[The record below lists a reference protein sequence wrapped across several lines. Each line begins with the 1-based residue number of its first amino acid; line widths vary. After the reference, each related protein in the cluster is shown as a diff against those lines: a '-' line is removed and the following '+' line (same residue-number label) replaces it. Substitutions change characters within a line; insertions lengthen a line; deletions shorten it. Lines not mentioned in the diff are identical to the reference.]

1 MVQIYFLSILL
12 NLLGGFGL
20 ASETMVERI
29 SGLRIFSDFFEGR
42 STLKI
47 VVGILSF
54 IVGILK
60 LLSSMDVTV
69 AGDLLPAL
77 CNIAVGITLTLDY
90 YKDRTDR
97 SEPGSSEKLND
108 FFARNGSF
116 IGVVAV
122 VFGVIHFFIPRVLL
136 L

>member
-20 ASETMVERI
+20 ASETMVEKI
-29 SGLRIFSDFFEGR
+29 SGFRAFSDFFEGR
-42 STLKI
+42 GVLKL

-60 LLSSMDVTV
+60 LLMSMDVKV

-77 CNIAVGITLTLDY
+77 CNIAVGISLTLNY
-90 YKDRTDR
+90 YKER
-97 SEPGSSEKLND
+97 SDVSASERIDD
-108 FFARNGSF
+108 FVTKKGSF
-116 IGVVAV
+116 IGIIAII
-122 VFGVIHFFIPRVLL
+122 FGLLHFLFPKALFL
-136 L
+136 

>member
-29 SGLRIFSDFFEGR
+29 SGFRIFTEFFEGR
-42 STLKI
+42 TVLKI

-60 LLSSMDVTV
+60 LLSSMDVPV

-77 CNIAVGITLTLDY
+77 CNIAVGIALTLDY
-90 YKDRTDR
+90 YKDR
-97 SEPGSSEKLND
+97 SESGASEKLND

-122 VFGVIHFFIPRVLL
+122 IFGVIHFFIPRVLL

>member
-29 SGLRIFSDFFEGR
+29 SGFRVFTEFFEGR
-42 STLKI
+42 TLLKI

-54 IVGILK
+54 VVGILK

-77 CNIAVGITLTLDY
+77 CNIAVGIALTLDY
-90 YKDRTDR
+90 YKDR
-97 SEPGSSEKLND
+97 SEAGASEKLND
-108 FFARNGSF
+108 FFARNSSF
-116 IGVVAV
+116 IGVAAV
-122 VFGVIHFFIPRVLL
+122 IFGVLHFFIPRVLL

>member
-1 MVQIYFLSILL
+1 ML

-29 SGLRIFSDFFEGR
+29 SGFRAFSDFFEGR
-42 STLKI
+42 TKLKI
-47 VVGILSF
+47 IVGILSF
-54 IVGILK
+54 VVGILK

-77 CNIAVGITLTLDY
+77 CNIAVGIALTLDY
-90 YKDRTDR
+90 YKDR
-97 SEPGSSEKLND
+97 SENGSSERLND

-116 IGVVAV
+116 IGIVAV
-122 VFGVIHFFIPRVLL
+122 IFGLIHFFIPRVLL